1 MTAGAVTGT
10 ESAAKADA
18 TLVAEFAL
26 AGIELVK
33 MGDGTWLAS
42 RWGMFKPLA
51 TSDEARAW
59 LRRVAGEARGT

>member
-1 MTAGAVTGT
+1 MTAA
-10 ESAAKADA
+10 EKPDA

-26 AGIELVK
+26 AGVELVK

-51 TSDEARAW
+51 NEAEARAW
-59 LRRVAGEARGT
+59 LARVASRAA